1 MSGTQIPTL
10 KVDSGALDAHVKLED
25 VASPSPSAVS
35 DTYMDDADLDDPEL
49 DFKQAYQNLWLSK
62 LPKHLW
68 ETLAKLGDDDEIE
81 IGTIRVEGSMDTPHR
96 VSLKLNEKSPLFQST
111 EKEYILK
118 APDQSHRR
126 IKRPGQVMM
135 FSEKDKAGYKKRAN
149 VWDNIDEDGNPGQ
162 GRSQLYEN
170 IQKDEKKKENKGKP
184 WQYRPRKPIPKITAL
199 AGTVSQEFEAV
210 AVENAEH
217 KRLEQQRTQDLLR
230 PKEKD
235 SIKIGKVEAKTQY
248 ASVISSA
255 ERSRINAAANIKRKQ
270 LKDNRTAR
278 WSKEALIAELFQKF
292 RQHRYWGLNDLKI
305 SIGQPMEF
313 VRATLEEI
321 AIMHRSGDFNGKW
334 ELKDVYKQDEE
345 LLNAAGEAPK
355 LEESDVDMKSEGD
368 DDMDFEDVDVAET

>member
-1 MSGTQIPTL
+1 MAKTEAFQAQVTSKVSEIWGTQPFLPFICPFVFSDSCYILSYFLPFKQRFVNMSGTQIPTL

-255 ERSRINAAANIKRKQ
+255 ERSRINAVRLMPYYLWCMLTICRRRTSRESSSKTIVLLAGPRK
-270 LKDNRTAR
+270 LLLPSFSRNSA
-278 WSKEALIAELFQKF
+278 
-292 RQHRYWGLNDLKI
+292 
-305 SIGQPMEF
+305 SIGTG
-313 VRATLEEI
+313 V
-321 AIMHRSGDFNGKW
+321 
-334 ELKDVYKQDEE
+334 
-345 LLNAAGEAPK
+345 
-355 LEESDVDMKSEGD
+355 
-368 DDMDFEDVDVAET
+368 